1 MELPRR
7 SSLAT
12 LKITWLVGLTQWGIP
27 YLQALQQ
34 KLHLIRRCSTAN
46 MKSSGWAFCTW
57 HKTFWNSYSP
67 FLIIFKR
74 SLAMIFS
81 TSIHWSEYVGMVKC
95 VQGDV
100 KTQYNGS
107 RKKSIHVDNYCLM
120 LSEQE
125 KLTHKRKGNSGAA
138 TLPCHAGQISA
149 DISRYCQMTCLLRMS
164 TNIRQ
169 PKIRFRHI

>member
-1 MELPRR
+1 
-7 SSLAT
+7 
-12 LKITWLVGLTQWGIP
+12 
-27 YLQALQQ
+27 
-34 KLHLIRRCSTAN
+34 
-46 MKSSGWAFCTW
+46 
-57 HKTFWNSYSP
+57 
-67 FLIIFKR
+67 
-74 SLAMIFS
+74 MIFS

-100 KTQYNGS
+100 KTQYKGS